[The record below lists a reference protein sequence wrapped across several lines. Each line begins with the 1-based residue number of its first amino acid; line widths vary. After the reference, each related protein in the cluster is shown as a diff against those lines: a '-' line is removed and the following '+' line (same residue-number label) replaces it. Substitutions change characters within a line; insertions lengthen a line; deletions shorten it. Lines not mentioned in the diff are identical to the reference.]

1 MDQGQAVR
9 IPSEW
14 AEHERII
21 LFDGVCR
28 WCVKWVGFVI
38 RHDPMGRFKFAPL
51 QSPPAQR
58 LLVTLGLPTQD
69 FETFL
74 LVEQGRIYTKSTA
87 ALRVAKQLSGLVS
100 LLYLCTLIPRP
111 LRDAL
116 YEYVA
121 RRRYRWMR
129 KSETCPISPSPPSP
143 PDRFL

>member
-1 MDQGQAVR
+1 MDQGQAIH

-21 LFDGVCR
+21 VFDGVCR

-38 RHDPMGRFKFAPL
+38 RHDPLGRFKFAPL
-51 QSPPAQR
+51 QSDPAQR

-74 LVEQGRIYTKSTA
+74 LVQQGRLYTKSTA
-87 ALRVAKQLSGLVS
+87 ALLVAKQLSGLVS
-100 LLYLCTLIPRP
+100 LLHLCILIPRP

-116 YEYVA
+116 YDYLA
-121 RRRYRWMR
+121 RHRYRWMG
-129 KSETCPISPSPPSP
+129 KSDICPLPPPSSHS
-143 PDRFL
+143 RFLS

>member
-1 MDQGQAVR
+1 MKKGQTIR
-9 IPSEW
+9 LPSEW

-38 RHDPMGRFKFAPL
+38 RHDPPGRFKFAPL
-51 QSPPAQR
+51 QSGPAQQ
-58 LLVTLGLPTQD
+58 LLATLGLPAQN

-87 ALRVAKQLSGLVS
+87 ALRVAKRLSGLVS

-116 YEYVA
+116 YDYVA
-121 RRRYRWMR
+121 RRRYRWMGQTD
-129 KSETCPISPSPPSP
+129 TCPTLPPSTHR
-143 PDRFL
+143 RFI